1 MRSVVAN
8 KKGQIFVIL
17 AIILMVNILTISA
30 IFFKLKQD
38 QITSLAPESDITSD
52 AYTSLQIAVFNALEI
67 TLANYTNTL
76 TMTPATS
83 ASYLQTSLDQIESF
97 YESRGFICN
106 IITYGDPASDWLFI
120 RSSDTNGQA
129 ILSVP
134 LMFSFQSANVKIMEE
149 ITLTLN
155 WTLAPTSGNDVFIL
169 LKTYGNSTI
178 PQSGA
183 TVVLSNVAR
192 SYTDTLDGLY
202 VLDAPLI
209 STETITATSV
219 SNVLVTYTIP

>member
-52 AYTSLQIAVFNALEI
+52 AYTSLQIAVYNALEI

-76 TMTPATS
+76 AMTPATS
-83 ASYLQTSLDQIESF
+83 ANYLQTSLDQIESF

-106 IITYGDPASDWLFI
+106 IITYGDPASDWSFN
-120 RSSDTNGQA
+120 RSSGGQA

-134 LMFSFQSANVKIMEE
+134 FMFSFQSANVKIMEE

-155 WTLAPTSGNDVFIL
+155 WTLAPTTAGNDVFIL

-183 TVVLSNVAR
+183 TVVLSVAL
-192 SYTDTLDGLY
+192 SCIDTLDGLY
-202 VLDAPLI
+202 VLGGSLVLGD
-209 STETITATSV
+209 TITATSV